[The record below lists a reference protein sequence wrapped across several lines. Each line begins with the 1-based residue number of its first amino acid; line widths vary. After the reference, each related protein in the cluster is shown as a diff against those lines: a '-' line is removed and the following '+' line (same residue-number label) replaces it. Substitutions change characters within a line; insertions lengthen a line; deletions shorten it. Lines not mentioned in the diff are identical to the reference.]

1 MAVTVSFDQQLS
13 IVQLAV
19 TKTFNDTSIG
29 EYAKQAFE
37 DYEELDE
44 VLEDLGNM
52 KDSYIIHSVTEKIDQ
67 DSDSTWNK
75 IDDEQTLHI
84 LLLKIFKDKIIDI
97 DKLVPNQD
105 KKSSQSLPKTLKE
118 CNKHQILY
126 IATIISNDINK
137 AKPNSINIESL
148 EKLIITEDLN
158 GSILT
163 NLSAK
168 DFTIK
173 AKSYSIKAPKARKL
187 FTSISSFYDNL
198 PSNITIID
206 PKSAVNL
213 IFSFC
218 FVVIDT

>member
-1 MAVTVSFDQQLS
+1 MALSVTFDQQLS
-13 IVQLAV
+13 IVQQAV
-19 TKTFNDTSIG
+19 TKTFNNEYIG
-29 EYAKQAFE
+29 EYTKQIFDE
-37 DYEELDE
+37 NEYEELDE
-44 VLEDLGNM
+44 VLDDLGNI
-52 KDSYIIHSVTEKIDQ
+52 KDSFIIHSVTEKVQ
-67 DSDSTWNK
+67 QNNNYKWNK

-97 DKLVPNQD
+97 DKLVPHQNG
-105 KKSSQSLPKTLKE
+105 KSIQSLPNTLKQ

-137 AKPNSINIESL
+137 TKPNSINIDNV

-158 GSILT
+158 GSTMT

-187 FTSISSFYDNL
+187 FTAINSYYDNL
-198 PSNITIID
+198 PRVKLILII
-206 PKSAVNL
+206 L
-213 IFSFC
+213 YI
-218 FVVIDT
+218 